1 MTLFPQGG
9 WVHGGEGPEGG
20 MGPLGRT
27 WNCWL
32 LMSLTTFL
40 WATIPPQG
48 GWAHGDEGPEWW
60 GGPLGRTW
68 NPLLLMLLTTF
79 EGRQGGVQ
87 PCEGPEGGT
96 GPFGRTWNLLFLMLL
111 IRRCCAE
118 SMTTILASFDSNI
131 AFAIAIFETT
141 MSRKNGIKVVAI
153 LDF

>member
-1 MTLFPQGG
+1 LTLFPQGG
-9 WVHGGEGPEGG
+9 WVHGREGPEGG
-20 MGPLGRT
+20 T
-27 WNCWL
+27 
-32 LMSLTTFL
+32 
-40 WATIPPQG
+40 
-48 GWAHGDEGPEWW
+48 
-60 GGPLGRTW
+60 GPLGRTW

-79 EGRQGGVQ
+79 EGGQGGVLQ
-87 PCEGPEGGT
+87 PCEGAEGGT
-96 GPFGRTWNLLFLMLL
+96 GPFGRTWNLLFLVLL